1 MIQATRFRMPAEWDP
16 HERTVMS
23 WPTSAPIWANALEDA
38 RQEYAATA
46 RAIARFEP
54 VLMVANPGDEASAS
68 KGCGPG
74 VDVIALPIDDSWMRD
89 SGPIIVRDEAGRR
102 AGVHFRFNAYGE
114 RFVPYDKDA
123 EIAAC
128 VLEHLEIPSRRSP
141 LVLEGGSITVDG
153 DGTLITTEQCLLNAN
168 RNPGWTRDEIE
179 DELREQLGVAKII
192 WLRWGRLEDRH
203 TDGHVD
209 VVCMFVRPGAVIVQ
223 GCDDHANP
231 NYQRMQSNL
240 KTLRAATDARGR
252 PLQIIELPLLPLVDV
267 CDDKVLV
274 GNTNFYFANGG
285 MVVPVA
291 DEATG
296 DGVLNIFRR
305 ACPTHQVV
313 SVRAR
318 MIGFGGGGIHC
329 ITQQIPAG
337 T

>member
-1 MIQATRFRMPAEWDP
+1 
-16 HERTVMS
+16 MS
-23 WPTSAPIWANALEDA
+23 WPTNTPIWANGLDEA
-38 RQEYAATA
+38 REEYAATA

-54 VLMVANPGDEASAS
+54 VFVVANPGDDTGAASA
-68 KGCGPG
+68 CGPG

-89 SGPIIVRDEAGRR
+89 SGPIIIRDENGRR

-114 RFVPYDKDA
+114 RFRPYDKDA
-123 EIAAC
+123 KVGAR
-128 VLEHLEIPSRRSP
+128 VLEHLGIPLRRSP

-153 DGTLITTEQCLLNAN
+153 EGTLITTEQCLLNAN

-179 DELREQLGVAKII
+179 QELREQLGVEKII

-209 VVCMFVRPGAVIVQ
+209 VVCMFVQPGVVIAQ
-223 GCDDHANP
+223 SCDDPANP
-231 NYQRMQSNL
+231 NYERMQSNL

-252 PLQIIELPLLPLVDV
+252 SLRIIELPLLPLVDV
-267 CDDKVLV
+267 CGERVLV

-285 MVVPVA
+285 LVVPVA

-296 DGVLNIFRR
+296 DGVLDIFRR
-305 ACPTHQVV
+305 ACPEHNVV
-313 SVRAR
+313 AVRAR

-329 ITQQIPAG
+329 ITQQVPAG